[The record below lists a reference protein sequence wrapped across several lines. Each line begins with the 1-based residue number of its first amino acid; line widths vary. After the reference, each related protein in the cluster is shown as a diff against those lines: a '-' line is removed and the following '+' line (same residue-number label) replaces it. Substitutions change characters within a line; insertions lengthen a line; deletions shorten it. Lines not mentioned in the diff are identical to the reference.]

1 MLTFGSYMSGM
12 GMMDAGALE
21 AGFALVFAVELDP
34 SNPKATKTSMA
45 ISDMHERNL
54 PTEYLMRWDV
64 TRLDPAWLPAVT
76 WFHTSPVCK
85 EFSLAKAK
93 GAEGEMD
100 RKVAEA
106 SAAYIVT
113 HRPEFVSVENVWAYR
128 KSASWSIIQQALLD
142 EGYGVRVEHV
152 NMADYGVPQT
162 RKRMIVLAQ
171 RGVERPSFP
180 NKTHEKDP
188 TRQPTLF
195 DIALPKWVGW
205 YEAIEDLIP
214 TLPDS
219 QFAPWQLER
228 LPDNLK
234 NDAFLISGANTIA
247 VMMES
252 ANKSGA
258 YALLDDAPAMTVE
271 TYRKSSLPRAPLLNH
286 NKTEWSDGNRNGDK
300 PAHSVTGEA
309 NVRTRALLVDSAG
322 YVDADG
328 RLPVTRDESDPSN
341 VVVANHE
348 RRPMRAF
355 LVEGINPNGGSDRHI
370 DEPSQSVTTSHPPR
384 AFVDFW
390 NTGRDATILEDE
402 PSVTIQAW
410 HGRRPS
416 HAPTAFTNGRVV
428 KMTPRALARFQSL
441 PDWYELSGKSSVD
454 VTGIGNG
461 VPSLFAQRLGE
472 HIKNQLEKTS

>member
-1 MLTFGSYMSGM
+1 MLSFGSYLSGM

-21 AGFALVFAVELDP
+21 AGFTLAFAVEYDP
-34 SNPKATKTSMA
+34 GNVTVSMKIA
-45 ISDMHERNL
+45 DMHEANL
-54 PTEYLMRWDV
+54 LGCLLLRQDV
-64 TRLDPAWLPAVT
+64 TTVNPADLPAVH
-76 WFHTSPVCK
+76 WFHASPVCK
-85 EFSLAKAK
+85 EFSNAKSDGEE
-93 GAEGEMD
+93 GAAD
-100 RKVAEA
+100 IQVAEA
-106 SAAYIVT
+106 VAAYIAHHLPPFVT
-113 HRPEFVSVENVWAYR
+113 IENVWGYR
-128 KSASWSIIQQALLD
+128 KSKSWAIIRRKLARC
-142 EGYGVRVEHV
+142 GYAMQVQHV

-162 RKRMIVLAQ
+162 RKRMIVLAA
-171 RGVERPSFP
+171 RDAHHVTFP
-180 NKTHEKDP
+180 HKTHEENP
-188 TRQPTLF
+188 TAVPTLF

-271 TYRKSSLPRAPLLNH
+271 TYRKSSLPRALPLNH